1 MKFTNYL
8 KQIDNV
14 SIYPIISLILFT
26 SIFVFVTIYVYS
38 TDKKKL
44 DDHANIPLK

>member
-8 KQIDNV
+8 KNIDHV
-14 SIYPIISLILFT
+14 AVYPIISLLLFT
-26 SIFVFVTIYVYS
+26 TIFAVVMIYVYT